1 MTAVKSDL
9 QKLETLLNSATNER
23 QRKMYQSL
31 LDKARQN
38 AALRESALNSEQAAK
53 SKVDKVDSVTPAS
66 SINQQKQSEPKE
78 EQVLSSATAKE
89 RDRTN
94 NVAQGDSGNPPA
106 DSKKIAQE
114 QNKSKAGKQSKSNQ
128 SNIFQAVGLI
138 RCTPRIEGDKLFV
151 TIGDRDYEL
160 KKGSGRWRK
169 QFDELKQ
176 EIEQHGSTEMLLR
189 VYPQI
194 IHDSKNQE
202 IRYWFTLVR
211 AYFDESQ
218 CFDNRED
225 FIFRGIWNIVPY
237 CPLPVISIHRNINT
251 LGFYQRLSF
260 KAKKAFIRPQ
270 DFPVVWSALIEP
282 FQYNPELDPREQ
294 MPRYFVQVR
303 AIFKDGQFEV
313 VETLEK
319 PTLKIPRYIKPLKNN
334 QNTKPQTENS

>member
-1 MTAVKSDL
+1 MTVVKSDL

-38 AALRESALNSEQAAK
+38 AALQESALNSEQAAE
-53 SKVDKVDSVTPAS
+53 SKIDSVDSLTLAS
-66 SINQQKQSEPKE
+66 SIKQQKQSEPKEE

-94 NVAQGDSGNPPA
+94 DVAHKGSGNLPTDP
-106 DSKKIAQE
+106 KEIAQKQTLSE
-114 QNKSKAGKQSKSNQ
+114 AGKQFKSSQ
-128 SNIFQAVGLI
+128 PTIFQAVGLI
-138 RCTPRIEGDKLFV
+138 RCTPQIEGDRLIV
-151 TIGDRDYEL
+151 AIDDRDYEL

-189 VYPQI
+189 VYPNI

-218 CFDNRED
+218 CSDNRED

-237 CPLPVISIHRNINT
+237 CDEPVISIHRNINT

-270 DFPVVWSALIEP
+270 AFPVVWDAPVEP
-282 FQYNPELDPREQ
+282 FVYDPKLEKSEQ
-294 MPRYFVQVR
+294 MPRYFVEVR
-303 AIFKDGQFEV
+303 ATFDDGRYTV
-313 VETLEK
+313 VEMLNE
-319 PTLKIPRYIKPLKNN
+319 PTKEIPKYIKSMKKN
-334 QNTKPQTENS
+334 QDT

>member
-38 AALRESALNSEQAAK
+38 AALRESALNSEQAAQ

-66 SINQQKQSEPKE
+66 SINQQNTSEPKE

-94 NVAQGDSGNPPA
+94 DVAQGDSGSLSA
-106 DSKKIAQE
+106 DSKEVAQKPT
-114 QNKSKAGKQSKSNQ
+114 KSEANKQSKSNQ
-128 SNIFQAVGLI
+128 PTIFQAVGLI

-218 CFDNRED
+218 CSDNRED

-237 CPLPVISIHRNINT
+237 CREPVISIHRNINT

-270 DFPVVWSALIEP
+270 DFPVVWSAPIEP

-303 AIFKDGQFEV
+303 AIFKDGRFEV
-313 VETLEK
+313 VETIEK
-319 PTLKIPRYIKPLKNN
+319 PTLDVPRYIKSPKKN
-334 QNTKPQTENS
+334 QNTLSQQKNS

>member
-1 MTAVKSDL
+1 
-9 QKLETLLNSATNER
+9 
-23 QRKMYQSL
+23 MYQSL

-53 SKVDKVDSVTPAS
+53 SKVDSVDSLTPAS
-66 SINQQKQSEPKE
+66 SINKQKQSEPKE

-94 NVAQGDSGNPPA
+94 DVAQGDSGSLSA
-106 DSKKIAQE
+106 DPGEVAQKPT
-114 QNKSKAGKQSKSNQ
+114 KSEAGKQSKSNQ
-128 SNIFQAVGLI
+128 PTIFQAVGLI

-151 TIGDRDYEL
+151 TIGDRDYKL
-160 KKGSGRWRK
+160 KKGRGRWRK

-211 AYFDESQ
+211 ASSIDESQ
-218 CFDNRED
+218 CSDNRED

-237 CPLPVISIHRNINT
+237 CDEPVISIHRNINT

-270 DFPVVWSALIEP
+270 DFPVVWSAPIEP

-303 AIFKDGQFEV
+303 AIFKDGRFEV
-313 VETLEK
+313 VETIEK
-319 PTLKIPRYIKPLKNN
+319 PTLDVPRYIKSPKKN
-334 QNTKPQTENS
+334 QNTLSQQKNS

>member
-1 MTAVKSDL
+1 MTAIKSDL
-9 QKLETLLNSATNER
+9 QKLEALLNSATNER

-38 AALRESALNSEQAAK
+38 AALRESASHSEQAAE
-53 SKVDKVDSVTPAS
+53 SKVDSVTPAS
-66 SINQQKQSEPKE
+66 SINKQNTSEPKE
-78 EQVLSSATAKE
+78 EQVMSSATAKE

-94 NVAQGDSGNPPA
+94 DVAQGDSGSLLA
-106 DSKKIAQE
+106 DPEEVAQKPT
-114 QNKSKAGKQSKSNQ
+114 KSEANKQSKSNQ
-128 SNIFQAVGLI
+128 PTIFQAVGLI
-138 RCTPRIEGDKLFV
+138 RCTPRIEGDKLLI

-176 EIEQHGSTEMLLR
+176 EIEKHGSTEMLLR

-211 AYFDESQ
+211 AYFNESQ

-270 DFPVVWSALIEP
+270 DFPVVWSAPIEP

-303 AIFKDGQFEV
+303 AIFKDGRFEV
-313 VETLEK
+313 VETIEK
-319 PTLKIPRYIKPLKNN
+319 PTLDVPRYIKPPKKN
-334 QNTKPQTENS
+334 QNTLSQQKNS

>member
-1 MTAVKSDL
+1 MTVVKSDL

-31 LDKARQN
+31 LDKARQS
-38 AALRESALNSEQAAK
+38 AALRESVLNSEQAAE
-53 SKVDKVDSVTPAS
+53 SKVDSVDSVTPAS
-66 SINQQKQSEPKE
+66 SINKQKQSEPKE

-94 NVAQGDSGNPPA
+94 DVAQGDSGSLSA
-106 DSKKIAQE
+106 DPGEVAQKPT
-114 QNKSKAGKQSKSNQ
+114 KSEAGKQSKSNQ
-128 SNIFQAVGLI
+128 PTIFQAVGLI

-160 KKGSGRWRK
+160 KKGRGRWRK

-218 CFDNRED
+218 CSDNRED

-237 CPLPVISIHRNINT
+237 CDEPVISIHRNINT

-270 DFPVVWSALIEP
+270 DFPVVWNAPVEP
-282 FQYNPELDPREQ
+282 FVYDPKLEKSEQ
-294 MPRYFVQVR
+294 MPRYFVEVR
-303 AIFKDGQFEV
+303 ATFDDGRYTV
-313 VETLEK
+313 VEMLNE
-319 PTLKIPRYIKPLKNN
+319 PTKEIPKYIKSMKKN
-334 QNTKPQTENS
+334 QDT

>member
-38 AALRESALNSEQAAK
+38 AALRESALNSEQAAE
-53 SKVDKVDSVTPAS
+53 SKVDSVDSVTPAS
-66 SINQQKQSEPKE
+66 SIKQQKQSEPKE
-78 EQVLSSATAKE
+78 KQVLSSATAKE
-89 RDRTN
+89 GDRTN
-94 NVAQGDSGNPPA
+94 DVAHKGSGNLPA
-106 DSKKIAQE
+106 DPGEIAQKPT
-114 QNKSKAGKQSKSNQ
+114 KSEASKQSKLNQ
-128 SNIFQAVGLI
+128 PIIFQAVGLI

-151 TIGDRDYEL
+151 NTHDRDYEL
-160 KKGSGRWRK
+160 KKGRGRWHK

-218 CFDNRED
+218 CSDNRED

-237 CPLPVISIHRNINT
+237 CPLPVISVHRNINT
-251 LGFYQRLSF
+251 LGFYQKLSF

-270 DFPVVWSALIEP
+270 DFSVVWSAPVEP
-282 FQYNPELDPREQ
+282 FLYDPNLEKSEQ
-294 MPRYFVQVR
+294 MPRYFVEVR
-303 AIFKDGQFEV
+303 AIFDNGQYKV
-313 VETLEK
+313 VEMLNEPTLE
-319 PTLKIPRYIKPLKNN
+319 IPKYIKPLKKNKD
-334 QNTKPQTENS
+334 TLPQQENS